1 MDPIKY
7 LFEKPALTGRIVC
20 WQMLLSEYDIQ
31 YRAQKAIKGSVLA
44 DHLASQPI
52 DDDQSLQDD
61 FPDEE
66 IMYLKSKDY
75 EEPLHGEGPDPESR
89 WGLIFDGAVNAYGR
103 GIGAVIV
110 MPQVIN
116 QIKGERETRH
126 PGLIPFRDYAQR
138 LLTFFNKVEFHHIP
152 REENQMA
159 DALATLAS
167 MYQVKFPN
175 EAPQITI
182 MRLDRPAHVVTVEAV
197 TNDKPWFYDIKIFLQ
212 KQEYQPGASSK
223 DRRTLR
229 RLYACVFPIS
239 FLKEDDSLYGA
250 SKMFPAKKF
259 GNDRSFTIYGWPSQN
274 DEDSLLKNL
283 ILQVISLLV

>member
-7 LFEKPALTGRIVC
+7 LFENPELTRRIVRC
-20 WQMLLSEYDIQ
+20 QMLLSEYDIQ

-44 DHLASQPI
+44 NHLAFQPI

-61 FPDEE
+61 FLDEE

-103 GIGAVIV
+103 GIGAIIV
-110 MPQVIN
+110 MPQGSH
-116 QIKGERETRH
+116 IKGEWEPRH
-126 PGLIPFRDYAQR
+126 PSLIPYRDYARR

-152 REENQMA
+152 REENQMV

-182 MRLDRPAHVVTVEAV
+182 MRLDRPAHVFTVEAI
-197 TNDKPWFYDIKIFLQ
+197 TNDKPWFYDIKNFLQ
-212 KQEYQPGASSK
+212 KQEYPPGASSK
-223 DRRTLR
+223 DKRTLR
-229 RLYACVFPIS
+229 RL
-239 FLKEDDSLYGA
+239 
-250 SKMFPAKKF
+250 F
-259 GNDRSFTIYGWPSQN
+259 GNFFLTGDVLYKRNFDMVFLRCVDIHEANQLMQKIREGSF
-274 DEDSLLKNL
+274 
-283 ILQVISLLV
+283 

>member
-7 LFEKPALTGRIVC
+7 LFEKPALTGRISR

-31 YRAQKAIKGSVLA
+31 YHAQKAIKGSVLA

-52 DDDQSLQDD
+52 DDDKSLQDD

-66 IMYLKSKDY
+66 IMYLKSNDY

-89 WGLIFDGAVNAYGR
+89 WGLIFDGAINAYGR

-110 MPQVIN
+110 MPQGSHVPFTARLIFDCTN
-116 QIKGERETRH
+116 NMAEYEACIMGLEEAIDLRIKI
-126 PGLIPFRDYAQR
+126 LDVDYARR
-138 LLTFFNKVEFHHIP
+138 LLTLFNEVEFHHIL

-175 EAPQITI
+175 EAPQILI
-182 MRLDRPAHVVTVEAV
+182 MCLDRLAHVFTVEAL
-197 TNDKPWFYDIKIFLQ
+197 TDDKLWF
-212 KQEYQPGASSK
+212 
-223 DRRTLR
+223 
-229 RLYACVFPIS
+229 
-239 FLKEDDSLYGA
+239 
-250 SKMFPAKKF
+250 
-259 GNDRSFTIYGWPSQN
+259 
-274 DEDSLLKNL
+274 
-283 ILQVISLLV
+283 